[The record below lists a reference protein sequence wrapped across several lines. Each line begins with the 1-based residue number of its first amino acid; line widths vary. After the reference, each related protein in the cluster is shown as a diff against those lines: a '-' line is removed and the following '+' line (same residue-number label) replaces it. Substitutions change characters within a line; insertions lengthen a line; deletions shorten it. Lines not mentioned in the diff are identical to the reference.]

1 MAERAIISGASNLY
15 KLKEVSEEYYN
26 KLPKQCKVV
35 VDILKENENELT
47 KADFRAKL
55 IEATETLIT
64 VGEGDKAKQVPR
76 FETGQDVMAVLRYY
90 SIKLVKDGVMEIVK
104 PPKKETTIKVTKNK
118 KGAKVEAPADVTVEA
133 EADAG
138 NAPVGAE
145 VSILD

>member
-1 MAERAIISGASNLY
+1 MAKRAIISGASNLY

-35 VDILKENENELT
+35 VDILNELT

-64 VGEGDKAKQVPR
+64 VGEGDKAKQVPK

-104 PPKKETTIKVTKNK
+104 PPKKETTIKVAKNK

-133 EADAG
+133 
-138 NAPVGAE
+138 GAE

>member
-1 MAERAIISGASNLY
+1 MAKRAIISGASNLY

-64 VGEGDKAKQVPR
+64 VGEGDN
-76 FETGQDVMAVLRYY
+76 
-90 SIKLVKDGVMEIVK
+90 I
-104 PPKKETTIKVTKNK
+104 
-118 KGAKVEAPADVTVEA
+118 
-133 EADAG
+133 
-138 NAPVGAE
+138 
-145 VSILD
+145 

>member
-1 MAERAIISGASNLY
+1 MAKRAIISGASNLY

-35 VDILKENENELT
+35 VDILKENEN
-47 KADFRAKL
+47 KL

-64 VGEGDKAKQVPR
+64 VGEGDKAKQVPK

-104 PPKKETTIKVTKNK
+104 PPKKETTIKVAKNK

-133 EADAG
+133 
-138 NAPVGAE
+138 GAE